1 MNTFWK
7 IVFGSCLGSIFGAI
21 ALFFLGTGL
30 IGIFAS
36 MGESGNDIKP
46 NSVLNITFSPT
57 MAIPDKTNN
66 TDAPKFDLNS
76 GSILGLNDIIRCIE
90 TAKNDPNIKGIKLE
104 MEGLMAGQVTT
115 TAIRRAIE
123 DFKSSG
129 KFVVSYAIAYS
140 QKDYYLASVADKI
153 YVHPNGLVDFRGYG
167 SQITFFKN
175 MLDKLEIKP
184 QIFYAGQFKSATEP
198 YRFDKMSE
206 PNRLQVREYIN
217 GLYDVFLENVSKSRN
232 IPTTDLRN
240 YANNLMIRYADDAV
254 KYRLVDA
261 KGYKDEVLSD
271 IKQRLG
277 LGEKDKT
284 SYVSL
289 DDYYKAE
296 VKNKSGKSHKD
307 KIAVVYAEG
316 TINMGEGKAGE
327 IGGDAYSAMIRKI
340 RQDNDIKAIVLRI
353 NSGGGSSLASEDIWR
368 ELQLAKQGGKK
379 IVVSMGNVAASGGY
393 YIATPADSIFAEPN
407 TITGSIGVF
416 AIAPS
421 FQNLLK
427 NKLGVTFDTVR
438 TGRYSTGFGVTYD
451 LNPDEQKFLQENVE
465 KIYDNF
471 LTVVSEGRKMNKEQ
485 VHAIAQG
492 RVWTG
497 KKAKEIGLVDQL
509 GTLEDAIACASRM
522 AGLSEYKVK
531 EYPLS
536 KEPFEQFMDDILGKK
551 EDNSSVIK
559 TQFMRKEFGALY
571 PYFEQVQSLQTI
583 TGTQMRMPYWIEIQ

>member
-21 ALFFLGTGL
+21 ALFFLGTSL
-30 IGIFAS
+30 IGVIAA
-36 MGESGNDIKP
+36 MGETGTEIKS

-57 MAIPDKTNN
+57 MIIPDKTNN
-66 TDAPKFDLNS
+66 TDAPKFELNG

-90 TAKNDPNIKGIKLE
+90 KAKKDPNIKGIKLE

-123 DFKSSG
+123 DFKTSG
-129 KFVVSYAIAYS
+129 KFVVSYAIAYT

-153 YVHPNGLVDFRGYG
+153 YVHPNGMVDFRGYG

-198 YRFDKMSE
+198 YRLDKMSE
-206 PNRLQVREYIN
+206 PNRMQVREYIN

-232 IPTTDLRN
+232 IPTADLRS
-240 YANNLMIRYADDAV
+240 YANNLMIRYSDDAV

-261 KGYKDEVLSD
+261 KGYRDEVLTD

-277 LGEKDKT
+277 QGEKDKT
-284 SYVSL
+284 SYIDL

-296 VKNKSGKSHKD
+296 VKGKSGKTHKD

-316 TINMGEGKAGE
+316 TINMGDGKAGE
-327 IGGDAYSAMIRKI
+327 IGGDAYSSMIRKI
-340 RQDNDIKAIVLRI
+340 RQDNDVKAIVLRI

-368 ELQLAKQGGKK
+368 ELQLAKQAGKK

-393 YIATPADSIFAEPN
+393 YIATPADSIYAEPN

-416 AIAPS
+416 GIAPS

-427 NKLGVTFDTVR
+427 NKIGITFDTVR

-451 LNPDEQKFLQENVE
+451 LNAEEQKFLQDNVE
-465 KIYDNF
+465 RIYDNF

-497 KKAKEIGLVDQL
+497 KKAHEIGLVDRL
-509 GTLEDAIACASRM
+509 GTLEDAIACAARM
-522 AGLSEYKVK
+522 AGVSEYKIK

-536 KEPFEQFMDDILGKK
+536 KEPFEQFMEDILGKK
-551 EDNSSVIK
+551 DDNSSVMK
-559 TQFMRKEFGALY
+559 TQFMRKEFGGLY
-571 PYFEQVQSLQTI
+571 PYIEQIQSLQNI
-583 TGTQMRMPYWIEIQ
+583 SGIQMRMPYWIEIQ